1 MFIRQ
6 ITPLHKR
13 SFVRG
18 VSSDGYLI
26 IRIIASGKTADG
38 VREYPDAVLRAAVPE
53 MANALLLEGHLQ
65 QSQVAERSDSF
76 PLEKVIGAIVGG
88 CVSYEDDLPEFEPGI
103 YALARLY
110 GEHKNKAY
118 RWAEIQYGVGINA
131 DVMLDSDEK
140 SGDAGTVM
148 ALRNIDSVNIVTNP
162 NAGGRIIGF
171 SEVYIGPAEMLS
183 ILSGKKRNIKWWLRT
198 AAHCVK
204 EWLAN
209 WAIWLIIAAIAGFVA
224 AVTELLVSKLSGG

>member
-38 VREYPDAVLRAAVPE
+38 VREYSATALRAAVPE
-53 MANALLLEGHLQ
+53 MGNALLLEGHIQ
-65 QSQVAERSDSF
+65 QGELTERGDSF

-88 CVSYEDDLPEFEPGI
+88 CVSYEDNLPEFEPGI

-118 RWAEIQYGVGINA
+118 R
-131 DVMLDSDEK
+131 
-140 SGDAGTVM
+140 
-148 ALRNIDSVNIVTNP
+148 
-162 NAGGRIIGF
+162 
-171 SEVYIGPAEMLS
+171 
-183 ILSGKKRNIKWWLRT
+183 
-198 AAHCVK
+198 
-204 EWLAN
+204 
-209 WAIWLIIAAIAGFVA
+209 
-224 AVTELLVSKLSGG
+224 